1 MTVIEENV
9 FTGPN
14 QGIEGGYLPNTEI
27 ISDPVNLDLL
37 TILHDLNYHL
47 SLLQVGFDKL
57 DKIDLDLIKPLLAID
72 IYNAL
77 YGSEIRIDETNI
89 DVDLMRKA
97 DVDALIEAHRIATA
111 QNKMHPENSIR
122 STDLTYSATPT
133 ALITSCNNLLDEIN
147 NIRFQVQRIIG
158 LNFWTDTP
166 PITLAQAYAGFTTL
180 NDTLVAHM
188 VHKDVH
194 VIKDYRDAMDAAESP
209 SATNAFATVA
219 QLGGKGSGDMQKCV
233 YDKNNNGVVDKAEA
247 LTDGDCGVKTYADI
261 KNKIANDIASHHNSC
276 QHSCHSSSDICNV
289 VHNDLTHSASTVH
302 DYNDLINK
310 PSPSP
315 ADGLTETQVNNIK
328 ADKLVSG
335 TTPWNDK
342 APLSFG
348 VVTVDYLQ
356 SVKVLPNSWTDTVK
370 TKSYYSTTTAGEVTD
385 TISGPAYVYCG
396 TGFKTT
402 DFGIL
407 QVNVGNGWQ
416 DVSVSYD
423 IVSSLA
429 GNPNQRIWMCPP
441 LYIPSGKSLQI
452 KAGSSY
458 TGSGTANNG
467 GGYYIQYKA
476 L

>member
-1 MTVIEENV
+1 
-9 FTGPN
+9 
-14 QGIEGGYLPNTEI
+14 
-27 ISDPVNLDLL
+27 
-37 TILHDLNYHL
+37 
-47 SLLQVGFDKL
+47 
-57 DKIDLDLIKPLLAID
+57 
-72 IYNAL
+72 
-77 YGSEIRIDETNI
+77 
-89 DVDLMRKA
+89 
-97 DVDALIEAHRIATA
+97 
-111 QNKMHPENSIR
+111 
-122 STDLTYSATPT
+122 
-133 ALITSCNNLLDEIN
+133 
-147 NIRFQVQRIIG
+147 
-158 LNFWTDTP
+158 
-166 PITLAQAYAGFTTL
+166 
-180 NDTLVAHM
+180 
-188 VHKDVH
+188 
-194 VIKDYRDAMDAAESP
+194 
-209 SATNAFATVA
+209 
-219 QLGGKGSGDMQKCV
+219 
-233 YDKNNNGVVDKAEA
+233 
-247 LTDGDCGVKTYADI
+247 
-261 KNKIANDIASHHNSC
+261 
-276 QHSCHSSSDICNV
+276 
-289 VHNDLTHSASTVH
+289 
-302 DYNDLINK
+302 LINK